1 MDPMDYILHNH
12 PRSAAHYEPI
22 HAASG
27 PWMPHPLPSPAYPWQ
42 SHGQGVPQSYPHHPL
57 QPGIPIPGSDP
68 FQLTPNGGLPPPVPG
83 YHGGPPQDAF
93 AGAMPT
99 RHFHHSPHRSSVPG
113 NITGPGNHFGP
124 HGHVNDGAFVNQ
136 VPGGRSLGFQP
147 PIGMGMPPAGNSSD
161 PHSLP
166 RPPFSLNEVPP
177 NNYPH
182 HPLFVPPPPSLG
194 PFNPTQTRRTHFH
207 SSSASSRPYREVTSP
222 NRPSQS
228 ASSSRRSHPRSRRS
242 MSARFLTSEL
252 SRDEEEEELGR
263 QLFLDHIMQSSGEPT
278 TTSMD
283 QHSVDNVLVRQIQLV
298 RGAVSS
304 KMVASKM
311 TIRSLQSVDIDDLP
325 ETEKT
330 CVICYN
336 DYGVETPEGIN
347 EAPLR
352 LPNCKHVFG
361 DHCIK
366 KWLEDS
372 DSCPYCRDKLHAEPK
387 QHGSS
392 ARAFM
397 NMMRMRAGNI
407 PPGTNP
413 DDVVRRALSMSPAD
427 SEALRSRQTSSGG
440 RRLPP
445 DDLAEQ
451 QRRTRPRHGNFE
463 TRVPNIASQSVSFEA
478 PSASVASPL
487 GPDSLAANQFAR
499 TSQRSFPS
507 RPPPSQPPQPQ
518 RRAWP
523 GAVAGAPARNS
534 SNVSQRPGLAQ
545 PSNSMSPSAPSFFPR
560 AEFRNMMETPDISP
574 TGLARQQSSSSSSSL
589 TSVSSSS
596 SSSSSAPP
604 ARLPNPLQS
613 SDDVVRGGQ
622 SDNTNA
628 SGLRSNVS
636 NMQGGIG
643 ETNQIQATQN
653 NRNRPW

>member
-68 FQLTPNGGLPPPVPG
+68 FQLPPNGGLPPPVPG
-83 YHGGPPQDAF
+83 YHGGPSQDAF
-93 AGAMPT
+93 VGAMPT
-99 RHFHHSPHRSSVPG
+99 RHFHHSPHRFSAPPG
-113 NITGPGNHFGP
+113 NLTVPGNHFGP
-124 HGHVNDGAFVNQ
+124 HGNVNDGAFANQ
-136 VPGGRSLGFQP
+136 GPGGRSLGFQP
-147 PIGMGMPPAGNSSD
+147 PVGMGIPPAGNNSD

-166 RPPFSLNEVPP
+166 RPPFSLNEVSA
-177 NNYPH
+177 NSYSH
-182 HPLFVPPPPSLG
+182 SSHQLWVPPAPSLG
-194 PFNPTQTRRTHFH
+194 PFNPTQTRRTHFP
-207 SSSASSRPYREVTSP
+207 SSSASSRPHREVNSP

-228 ASSSRRSHPRSRRS
+228 TSSSRRPHPRSRRS
-242 MSARFLTSEL
+242 MSARFLASDL
-252 SRDEEEEELGR
+252 SRDEEDDELGR
-263 QLFLDHIMQSSGEPT
+263 QLFLDHLIQSSAEPT
-278 TTSMD
+278 TASMD
-283 QHSVDNVLVRQIQLV
+283 HNSVDNVLVRQIQLV

-352 LPNCKHVFG
+352 LPNCKHIFG

-407 PPGTNP
+407 PPGTSP
-413 DDVVRRALSMSPAD
+413 DEVVRRALSMSPAD
-427 SEALRSRQTSSGG
+427 AEALRSRPTSLGG

-445 DDLAEQ
+445 DDVAEQ
-451 QRRTRPRHGNFE
+451 QRRTRPRHSNFE
-463 TRVPNIASQSVSFEA
+463 TRIPSTASQSVSFEA
-478 PSASVASPL
+478 QSTSGPSPS
-487 GPDSLAANQFAR
+487 GPDSSAATHFAR
-499 TSQRSFPS
+499 TSQRSVA
-507 RPPPSQPPQPQ
+507 SQAPTPGQ
-518 RRAWP
+518 RRVWP
-523 GAVAGAPARNS
+523 VAAARAPTRNPS
-534 SNVSQRPGLAQ
+534 SVSQQPGPVQ

-574 TGLARQQSSSSSSSL
+574 TGLARQPSSSSSSSL
-589 TSVSSSS
+589 TSASSVSSSS
-596 SSSSSAPP
+596 SSASPS
-604 ARLPNPLQS
+604 RLPNHSQS
-613 SDDVVRGGQ
+613 SDTVARGGQ
-622 SDNTNA
+622 SDDTNA
-628 SGLRSNVS
+628 LGLRSNGG
-636 NMQGGIG
+636 NMQGGSG
-643 ETNQIQATQN
+643 ETNQIQAAQN